1 MTESQPAPP
10 RSEHLDILCDV
21 DGVLYPLPELFTPY
35 AAERL
40 GRDLELDT
48 SNWEFY
54 TEWGLGYDD
63 FVELLGEGVRER
75 KLWWTGAPYADVPPA
90 IARIRAGGH
99 RIHLV
104 TARDVRGIEAE
115 ALDATRHW
123 LDRFGIDAETIT
135 LAQDK
140 TEVLDRLG
148 LDPATCLAV
157 DDGPHHVEAFQ
168 AVGVFAIVRRPLG
181 QLSRRPPDD
190 QRPGRARRPTGALG
204 DGPMSARS
212 APAAPP

>member
-1 MTESQPAPP
+1 MTLAHPTTAP
-10 RSEHLDILCDV
+10 LDVLCDV

-40 GRDLELDT
+40 GRELHLDT
-48 SNWEFY
+48 TNWEFY

-75 KLWWTGAPYADVPPA
+75 KLWWTGKPYPDVAPA
-90 IARIRAGGH
+90 IERIRAGGH
-99 RIHLV
+99 HIHVV

-123 LDRFGIDAETIT
+123 LERHGIDADTIT

-140 TEVLDRLG
+140 TSVIARLS
-148 LDPATCLAV
+148 LDPAACVAV
-157 DDGPHHVEAFQ
+157 DDGPHHIDAFEQ
-168 AVGVFAIVRRPLG
+168 VGVFGILIDRWGSYRGDHLMVSDL
-181 QLSRRPPDD
+181 DD
-190 QRPGRARRPTGALG
+190 VADIIEGW
-204 DGPMSARS
+204 
-212 APAAPP
+212 AAEP

>member
-1 MTESQPAPP
+1 MSITHPA
-10 RSEHLDILCDV
+10 SDHLDVLLDV

-48 SNWEFY
+48 TNWEFY

-75 KLWWTGAPYADVPPA
+75 KLWWTGAPYDDVVPA
-90 IARIRAGGH
+90 IDRFRASGH
-99 RIHLV
+99 RLHLV

-115 ALDATRHW
+115 ALDATEHW
-123 LDRFGIDAETIT
+123 LERFGIEVDTIT

-140 TEVLDRLG
+140 TIVLERLG
-148 LDPATCLAV
+148 LDAKTCVAV
-157 DDGPHHVEAFQ
+157 DDGPHYITAFEEI
-168 AVGVFAIVRRPLG
+168 GVYGIVLDRWGSYR
-181 QLSRRPPDD
+181 
-190 QRPGRARRPTGALG
+190 G
-204 DGPMSARS
+204 DH
-212 APAAPP
+212 PAASDLAAVADWFESWST